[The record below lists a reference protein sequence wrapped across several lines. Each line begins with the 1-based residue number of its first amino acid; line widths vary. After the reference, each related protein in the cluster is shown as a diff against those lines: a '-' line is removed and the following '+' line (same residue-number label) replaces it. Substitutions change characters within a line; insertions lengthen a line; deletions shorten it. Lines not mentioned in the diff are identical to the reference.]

1 MAVDPG
7 KKRGSKNERKSSLSD
22 EVYERL
28 LAKLVNS
35 ELVPGHII
43 NRREVAEELGVSVA
57 PVLEA
62 FLRLERDGYVET
74 IPRKGTLVKP
84 VEKDAFFEQLVM
96 REAIECE
103 AARLY
108 CGKAVRESR
117 ERLEPLARRIDEADA
132 GAPGRWN
139 FEIEFHGE
147 LVALARCK
155 VLDAEFLRTIRLGT
169 FYNMH
174 RVFIEMYRTGGDYEN
189 QSHAV
194 LLDNLEREDPDFA
207 EGVVRDHL
215 RSGNRRLFLDR
226 MSKEGAK

>member
-1 MAVDPG
+1 MAG
-7 KKRGSKNERKSSLSD
+7 EAARKREGARERKASLSD
-22 EVYERL
+22 EVYEKL
-28 LAKLVNS
+28 LAKLVGS

-74 IPRKGTLVKP
+74 IPRKGTLVRP
-84 VEKDAFFEQLVM
+84 VQKDDFFEQLVM

-108 CGKAVRESR
+108 CGAPVREDR
-117 ERLEPLARRIDEADA
+117 ARLEPLARRIDEAEA

-147 LVALARCK
+147 LVSLARCK

-174 RVFIEMYRTGGDYEN
+174 RIFIEMYRTGGEYEN
-189 QSHAV
+189 QSHAD
-194 LLDNLEREDPDFA
+194 LLDKLERDDPDYV

-215 RSGNRRLFLDR
+215 RSGNRRLFVDR
-226 MSKEGAK
+226 MR